1 MKLFTSLLWIAL
13 LLIGINYILAAKEAS
28 PGAKASSQATLV
40 VNKKDNAVKLFNFMG
55 SQNGSKTML
64 QWMVNKNEEVNRFEI
79 EKSVDG
85 KNFKTAALIFG
96 SEQSNTDSYM
106 FYEKA
111 TDKKL
116 SYRIKLMEN
125 NGTISYSDIIVVSP
139 EESSSGS
146 MTALNQ

>member
-13 LLIGINYILAAKEAS
+13 LLIGINYILEAKEAA
-28 PGAKASSQATLV
+28 PGANASSPATLV
-40 VNKKDNAVKLFNFMG
+40 VNKKDNSVKLFNFMG
-55 SQNGSKTML
+55 SLNGNKTIL
-64 QWMVNKNEEVNRFEI
+64 EWMVNKNEEVNRFEI

-106 FYEKA
+106 FYEKS
-111 TDKKL
+111 TDKKM

-125 NGTISYSDIIVVSP
+125 NGTIIYSDIIELGP
-139 EESSSGS
+139 EISNSGS
-146 MTALNQ
+146 MASLNQ